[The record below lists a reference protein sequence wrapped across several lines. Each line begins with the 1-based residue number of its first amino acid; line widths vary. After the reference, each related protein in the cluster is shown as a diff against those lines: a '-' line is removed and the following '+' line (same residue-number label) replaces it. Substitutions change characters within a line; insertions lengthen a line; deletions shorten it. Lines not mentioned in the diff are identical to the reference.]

1 MRRTL
6 MQNPAQSRQAD
17 VEKAV
22 QDAQRAAQQ
31 ATKDAMTAVEDA
43 KTAVRDARTAA
54 QDAKTAAQDS
64 KTAAQDAAA
73 PPPAQA
79 PEAPGT
85 IVFPGDGGNNI
96 RLSVDGKGIKVC
108 QEESCTTIPIQD
120 VVPRGAVLMTYAV
133 FGSLAFMVVGYP
145 IARAFARWLDRRGQ
159 SVGPSR
165 ELQARLDAMERNI
178 DAAAMEIERV
188 GEGQRFTN
196 RLLEQRPVEHAQRS
210 DR

>member
-1 MRRTL
+1 MRLFL
-6 MQNPAQSRQAD
+6 MQSGTQGAASSDLQREIQQTI
-17 VEKAV
+17 
-22 QDAQRAAQQ
+22 QDAQRAAQ
-31 ATKDAMTAVEDA
+31 DAA
-43 KTAVRDARTAA
+43 KEAQKALQNARDA
-54 QDAKTAAQDS
+54 
-64 KTAAQDAAA
+64 A
-73 PPPAQA
+73 PQAAQA
-79 PEAPGT
+79 PAAPGT
-85 IVFPGDGGNNI
+85 IVFPGENGENI
-96 RLSVDGKGIKVC
+96 RINVDGKGINVC
-108 QEESCTTIPIQD
+108 QQESCTTIPIHD

-145 IARAFARWLDRRGQ
+145 LARAFARWLDRRGQ

-178 DAAAMEIERV
+178 DAAAVEIERV

>member
-1 MRRTL
+1 MRLSL
-6 MQNPAQSRQAD
+6 MQSGTQGAAGSDIQREIQQTI
-17 VEKAV
+17 
-22 QDAQRAAQQ
+22 QDAQRAAQD
-31 ATKDAMTAVEDA
+31 AAKDAA
-43 KTAVRDARTAA
+43 KAL
-54 QDAKTAAQDS
+54 QDAQ
-64 KTAAQDAAA
+64 AAA
-73 PPPAQA
+73 GEPQPAQA
-79 PEAPGT
+79 PNAPGD

>member
-1 MRRTL
+1 
-6 MQNPAQSRQAD
+6 
-17 VEKAV
+17 
-22 QDAQRAAQQ
+22 
-31 ATKDAMTAVEDA
+31 
-43 KTAVRDARTAA
+43 
-54 QDAKTAAQDS
+54 
-64 KTAAQDAAA
+64 
-73 PPPAQA
+73 
-79 PEAPGT
+79 
-85 IVFPGDGGNNI
+85 
-96 RLSVDGKGIKVC
+96 
-108 QEESCTTIPIQD
+108 
-120 VVPRGAVLMTYAV
+120 
-133 FGSLAFMVVGYP
+133 MVVGYP